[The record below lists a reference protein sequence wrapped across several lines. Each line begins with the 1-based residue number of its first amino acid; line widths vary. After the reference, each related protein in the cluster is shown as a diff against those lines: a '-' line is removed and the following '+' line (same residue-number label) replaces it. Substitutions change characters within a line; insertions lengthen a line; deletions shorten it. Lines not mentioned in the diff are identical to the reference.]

1 MVARRGNAQIRGDMS
16 ININK
21 RANLN
26 MNKEMNQNER
36 NVFLLN
42 PERNTVNALEVT
54 HKHTH
59 TISILIR
66 ILIDIIETPTLVLIL
81 KQA

>member
-1 MVARRGNAQIRGDMS
+1 
-16 ININK
+16 
-21 RANLN
+21 
-26 MNKEMNQNER
+26 MNQNER